1 MTTDNENYK
10 EIDYEQFVKELYSKQ
25 PKDPNTVIIDL
36 DQSNVNALFEKLIT
50 LFKDGLVYFYGNESD
65 KVDLEKLNNDQILL
79 INKYFNSFS
88 INVNFKITN
97 FNDIEKYKQFI
108 LDPGIKNLNIDKSD
122 PITLT
127 DLIDYKNIMSDKLE
141 DRKFKLIKGEL
152 VYIIWFNFN
161 L

>member
-1 MTTDNENYK
+1 MITDSEYYK

-50 LFKDGLVYFYGNESD
+50 LFKDGLVYFYGDESN

-88 INVNFKITN
+88 VNVNFKVAN
-97 FNDIEKYKQFI
+97 FTDIEKYKQFI
-108 LDPGIKNLNIDKSD
+108 IEPSIKNLIINDSD

-127 DLIDYKNIMSDKLE
+127 DLIDYKTIASNKLE
-141 DRKFKLIKGEL
+141 DRKFKLIKGDL